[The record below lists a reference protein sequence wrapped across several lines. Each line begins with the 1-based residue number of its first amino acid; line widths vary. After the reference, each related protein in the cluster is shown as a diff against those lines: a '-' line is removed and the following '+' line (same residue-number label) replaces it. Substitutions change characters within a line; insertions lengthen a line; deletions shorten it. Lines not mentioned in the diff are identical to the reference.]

1 MDEESISIQNWILI
15 SASESNAI
23 TEIFISHPID
33 CTNDFLLPPREIL
46 EKNVNIND
54 VGLFTGQLNKQ
65 VIFPNF
71 FLIPCSS
78 LF

>member
-46 EKNVNIND
+46 EK
-54 VGLFTGQLNKQ
+54 
-65 VIFPNF
+65 
-71 FLIPCSS
+71 SEH
-78 LF
+78 